1 MKKRIPNFDES
12 KLIKTIINLPVQI
25 NGKFKKAIEMPSNLE
40 QDEVIEIIKANTNY
54 LQDKTIK
61 EVIFI
66 KNKIINLILN

>member
-1 MKKRIPNFDES
+1 M
-12 KLIKTIINLPVQI
+12 QI